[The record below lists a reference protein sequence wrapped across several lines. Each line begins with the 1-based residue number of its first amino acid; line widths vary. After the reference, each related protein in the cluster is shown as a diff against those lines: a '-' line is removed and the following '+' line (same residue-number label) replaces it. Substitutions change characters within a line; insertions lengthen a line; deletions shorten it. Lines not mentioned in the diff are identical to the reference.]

1 MKNRIYKTLVIL
13 SVIVTSMLGSSC
25 TRRVLDAPYTEC
37 KIKIV
42 FDWKHVPVGDPVP
55 SKMNICLY
63 NSDGT
68 FVTKECSATLG
79 YNGDI
84 PIGTYRIIAYS
95 ADAPNIEFQD
105 LGTYE
110 GAKAVVSEL
119 PGMSYLSQPKDFY
132 VATSQNVSALAVD
145 NGTLTMIPDL
155 LSKKA
160 ELKMVITGNKSLI
173 ASSVVTLNGIS
184 KAIKMGTN
192 ELKDGSGTISVIPT
206 TNSTGFGSVFSLF
219 GKDVS
224 TQNFINVH
232 FNFNDGSQQKMDP
245 IDISTS
251 MSDINKFSNSYVV
264 VTVVLNIEIVGS
276 EQAGFTAKLKNWYPD
291 YRDVTVL

>member
-1 MKNRIYKTLVIL
+1 MSAII
-13 SVIVTSMLGSSC
+13 TSLLDSSC

-68 FVTKECSATLG
+68 FVTKECSATVG
-79 YNGDI
+79 YDGNI
-84 PIGTYRIIAYS
+84 PIGTYKIIAYS
-95 ADAPNIEFQD
+95 ADASNIQFQD
-105 LGTYE
+105 LSTYE
-110 GAKAVVSEL
+110 GAKAVASDEQGT
-119 PGMSYLSQPKDFY
+119 PYLSQPKDFY
-132 VATSQNVSALAVD
+132 VATSKNVSALAVD

-155 LSKKA
+155 VSKKA

-173 ASSVVTLNGIS
+173 SSSSVTLNGIS
-184 KAIKMGTN
+184 KAIKIGTN
-192 ELKDGSGTISVIPT
+192 ELNGSGTISIIPVS
-206 TNSTGFGSVFSLF
+206 NEVGFGSVFNLF
-219 GKDVS
+219 GKDTS
-224 TQNFINVH
+224 TQNLINVH
-232 FNFNDGSQQKMDP
+232 FNFNDGSQQNMDP

-251 MSDINKFSNSYVV
+251 MADINKFSNSYVV